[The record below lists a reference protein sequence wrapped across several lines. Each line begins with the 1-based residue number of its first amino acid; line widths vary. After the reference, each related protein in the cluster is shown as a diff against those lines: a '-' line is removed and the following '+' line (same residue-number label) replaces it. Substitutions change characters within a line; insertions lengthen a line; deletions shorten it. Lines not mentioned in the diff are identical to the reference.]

1 MHSADQA
8 GMTATP
14 DRDFAS
20 NRDFEGPRWLGS
32 VARRGL
38 AQQHG
43 VGWTEEEVD
52 GEDARPI
59 WLGSVARREGTRS
72 DDSGWVDPE
81 EAERPKWLGSVAR
94 RGDSA
99 RSLVLIDM
107 EPEPDEQVPEETAA
121 TAQETVT
128 PIAPAG
134 SSPPLKE
141 ILKPSQAAGEA
152 EECREPK
159 GIAGD
164 LGMHLRV
171 A

>member
-1 MHSADQA
+1 MHPADQA
-8 GMTATP
+8 DMTATP

-20 NRDFEGPRWLGS
+20 SGDFEGPRWLGS

-52 GEDARPI
+52 GEDARPR

-72 DDSGWVDPE
+72 DDPGWVDPE
-81 EAERPKWLGSVAR
+81 EVERPKWLGSVAR

-107 EPEPDEQVPEETAA
+107 ETEPSEQVPEETAA
-121 TAQETVT
+121 TAQETET
-128 PIAPAG
+128 PTSPAG

-141 ILKPSQAAGEA
+141 ILTPSQEAGES
-152 EECREPK
+152 EEHRD
-159 GIAGD
+159 AGD

>member
-1 MHSADQA
+1 M
-8 GMTATP
+8 
-14 DRDFAS
+14 
-20 NRDFEGPRWLGS
+20 
-32 VARRGL
+32 
-38 AQQHG
+38 
-43 VGWTEEEVD
+43 GWSEDEEDEVD
-52 GEDARPI
+52 GEDARRPK
-59 WLGSVARREGTRS
+59 WLGSVARREGTLS

-107 EPEPDEQVPEETAA
+107 EPEPSEQVPEETVAP
-121 TAQETVT
+121 AQETET
-128 PIAPAG
+128 PTSPTG

-141 ILKPSQAAGEA
+141 ILKPSQEAGEL
-152 EECREPK
+152 EEREEPK
-159 GIAGD
+159 GVGGD